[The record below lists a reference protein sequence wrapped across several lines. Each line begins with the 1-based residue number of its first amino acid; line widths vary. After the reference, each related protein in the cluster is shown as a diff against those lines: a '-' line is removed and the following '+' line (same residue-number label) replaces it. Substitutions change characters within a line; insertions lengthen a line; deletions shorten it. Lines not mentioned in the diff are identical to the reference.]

1 MSKIEGGRLLLLI
14 AALAALQACTV
25 LPAQPDASRFFLLM
39 STTDT
44 VALPAHGHSHEL
56 SLGLGPVSFP
66 DYLNRRE
73 LVTRVNSDQLV
84 LSEADRWA
92 EPLDAN
98 FRNVLAQDLTS
109 ILGTQLVTIFP
120 WYGSPQIDY
129 QVEIQVHSFETGP
142 GDRSQLDASWF
153 IKDGHSGVELF
164 AGQTTSGSPVSGGD
178 AGISGALSEDV
189 GALARAIAERI
200 VLLDRHRREQPGAD
214 KRMSGIIPAPAQ

>member
-1 MSKIEGGRLLLLI
+1 MSKIGCGRLLLSI
-14 AALAALQACTV
+14 AALVALRACTV
-25 LPAQPDASRFFLLM
+25 LPAQPDASRFFLLTP
-39 STTDT
+39 TTDT
-44 VALPAHGHSHEL
+44 VALPEGVTGHEL

-84 LSEADRWA
+84 LSDINRWA

-98 FRNVLAQDLTS
+98 FRNVLAQDLAST
-109 ILGTQLVTIFP
+109 LGTRRITIFP

-129 QVEIQVHSFETGP
+129 QVEIQVHRFETGP
-142 GDRSQLDASWF
+142 GGRSQLDASWF
-153 IKDGHSGVELF
+153 IKDGHSDLELF

-178 AGISGALSEDV
+178 AGDPAALSEDV
-189 GALARAIAERI
+189 GVLARAIAERI
-200 VLLDRHRREQPGAD
+200 VILERHRQEQVGAD